1 MNEEDKEEEPKEKTT
16 GPKEPTAAE
25 TAGKKVDEEWKAQV
39 ARDKE
44 RMSRKAAERPQSE
57 EQPLPPATF
66 ASFIASLAAQTL
78 IQLGEIENPVSGKR
92 QVDVAGAQYSIDL
105 LSMLKDKSKGNLT
118 QEEERQ
124 LDGALFDLR
133 MRFVKASQDAS
144 KPEGAGESPAP
155 SPGPAPGKKEDR

>member
-1 MNEEDKEEEPKEKTT
+1 MSEQEEKKQGDAKAEQEEQVAPET
-16 GPKEPTAAE
+16 G
-25 TAGKKVDEEWKAQV
+25 GKRVDEEWKAQV

-44 RMSRKAAERPQSE
+44 RMSRKEAERPRAE

-78 IQLGEIENPVSGKR
+78 IQLGEIESPVSGKR
-92 QVDVAGAQYSIDL
+92 QVDLAGAQYSIDL
-105 LSMLKDKSKGNLT
+105 LSMVRDKTKGNLT

-133 MRFVKASQDAS
+133 MRFVKASQDPS
-144 KPEGAGESPAP
+144 KPGGAGESPAP